1 MYRNP
6 YREYFILERGKRKM
20 NELITQESQIIDEQT
35 IKNYFCKNA
44 TSSEL
49 ALGAMICKQQ
59 GLNPFAGDVHF
70 VKYGEQKMQV
80 IVSKYA
86 FLKRAERNP
95 NYDGFKAWVEKEGD
109 DLVAKCEVYRKDRQY
124 PICGEA
130 YLSEYNQGN
139 KMWKE
144 KPKTMIRKV
153 AIVQTF
159 REAFPDELGGLYSE
173 EEMPEFDHN
182 KYPNVVDIEP
192 VPTLEELAQ
201 QIANIQTV
209 KELEQWY
216 KDNKKNVTKE
226 VVELLKMRKE
236 AINENL

>member
-1 MYRNP
+1 
-6 YREYFILERGKRKM
+6 
-20 NELITQESQIIDEQT
+20 
-35 IKNYFCKNA
+35 
-44 TSSEL
+44 
-49 ALGAMICKQQ
+49 
-59 GLNPFAGDVHF
+59 
-70 VKYGEQKMQV
+70 
-80 IVSKYA
+80 
-86 FLKRAERNP
+86 
-95 NYDGFKAWVEKEGD
+95 
-109 DLVAKCEVYRKDRQY
+109 
-124 PICGEA
+124 
-130 YLSEYNQGN
+130 
-139 KMWKE
+139 MWKE

-182 KYPNVVDIEP
+182 KYPNMVEIQAQ
-192 VPTLEELAQ
+192 PTLEELAQ

-226 VVELLKMRKE
+226 VVELLKARKE

>member
-1 MYRNP
+1 MYVNTPDMYRNP

-59 GLNPFAGDVHF
+59 GLNPFTGDVHF

-109 DLVAKCEVYRKDRQY
+109 DLVAKCEVYRKDRQC
-124 PICGEA
+124 PIYCET
-130 YLSEYNQGN
+130 YYSEYNQGN

-144 KPKTMIRKV
+144 KPKTMIREV
-153 AIVQTF
+153 AVVQAF
-159 REAFPDELGGLYSE
+159 REAFPDELGGLYTAE
-173 EEMPEFDHN
+173 EGVMLEDAQPTIEEM
-182 KYPNVVDIEP
+182 
-192 VPTLEELAQ
+192 AQ
-201 QIANIQTV
+201 QIADTQTI

-236 AINENL
+236 AINENI